1 MIICKLIFILLLIVI
16 ITQKFNMRIS
26 NWFEKHQTILSL
38 LALLFVVTG
47 TISVIDI
54 CTLI

>member
-16 ITQKFNMRIS
+16 INQKFNMRLS
-26 NWFEKHQTILSL
+26 NWFEKHQTIMWLT
-38 LALLFVVTG
+38 ALLFVVTG

-54 CTLI
+54 CTLM